1 MDDTLENRLVKHWYS
16 KQRSFNY
23 YLTHI
28 VLLLFAFVFSFLS
41 YIRRTLYQFNVLK
54 TQQLKVPV
62 IVVGNISVGGTGKTP
77 LVIWLVAQLKLAG
90 YTPGI
95 ISRGFGAKHQSEV
108 RAVYATSLA
117 SEVGDE
123 PVLMAQR
130 THCPVFVSANRVL
143 AGLALIQAHPKCD
156 VLISDDGLQHYQ
168 LGRSV
173 EIAVIDSERLFG
185 NACLLPAGPLRESVA
200 RLKSVDI
207 MVMNGVAPTKCA
219 LKNTLS
225 KGLATQ
231 LTTQFN
237 MQMQAGDFVN
247 VANKHITA
255 SANDFKDK
263 HIKAVAGIG
272 HPARFF
278 QHLTELGLS
287 FTSQA
292 YPDHYAFKA
301 NDFDLI
307 NNDIVLMTEKDA
319 VKCNGFTHHRL
330 AEQLWFLPVDAKL
343 SEPEKLMA
351 LILKK
356 LV

>member
-1 MDDTLENRLVKHWYS
+1 MLDALESLLVKHWYA
-16 KQRSFNY
+16 KQRSFSY

-28 VLLLFAFVFSFLS
+28 VLLLLSYVFGFLS
-41 YIRRTLYQFNVLK
+41 LVRRALYQINCLK

-77 LVIWLVAQLKLAG
+77 LVIWLTAQLQLAG
-90 YTPGI
+90 HTPGI
-95 ISRGFGAKHQSEV
+95 ISRGFGAEHQSDV

-130 THCPVFVSANRVL
+130 TNCPVFVSANRVL
-143 AGLALIQAHPKCD
+143 AGQALLQAHPQCD

-173 EIAVIDSERLFG
+173 EIAVIDSGRLFG
-185 NACLLPAGPLRESVA
+185 NGCLLPAGPLREPVT
-200 RLKSVDI
+200 RLKSVGI
-207 MVMNGVAPTKCA
+207 IVMNGVACTSLA
-219 LKNTLS
+219 LNNTF
-225 KGLATQ
+225 T
-231 LTTQFN
+231 

-247 VANKHITA
+247 VANRNITA
-255 SANDFKDK
+255 SANEFKGK
-263 HIKAVAGIG
+263 NIKAVAGIG

-278 QHLTELGLS
+278 QQLTALGLS

-301 NDFDLI
+301 GDFDLT
-307 NNDIVLMTEKDA
+307 NADIVLMTEKDA
-319 VKCNGFTHHRL
+319 VKCQAFSHNRL
-330 AEQLWFLPVDAKL
+330 ADQLWFLPVEANFT
-343 SEPEKLMA
+343 EPEKLMT
-351 LILKK
+351 LVLQK
-356 LV
+356 LANSNIRQSSQA